1 MTIAMDRY
9 RSDTVKKRSLRIA
22 QIAPLYESLP
32 PKLYGGTERIVH
44 YLTEELV
51 KHGHDV
57 SLFASGDSITTAK
70 LIACVDEGLRLKRNC
85 NDPLA
90 YHIIQMQKL
99 NTCIHEFDILHFHTD
114 YLHFPFSSM
123 LKIPSVT
130 TLHGRLDIPELQ
142 DVYNVFPY
150 QNLISISQNQ
160 RLPIPQGNFIK
171 TVYHGLPENLHH
183 QGDGEGEYLAFLGR
197 ISPEKGIERAIEIA
211 LATNTKLKIAAKIDK
226 ADFAYYEKDIKLLL
240 DHPLIEYIGEINE
253 QQKTTFLG
261 KAKALLFPIAWP
273 EPFGLVMI
281 EAMACGTPVIAF
293 QNGSVP
299 EIMENN
305 VTGFVVNSVTEAI
318 DAVSRLKYLSRVGIR
333 RVFERRFTAAHM
345 AGNYVNVYHSLIDD
359 TFRNVPR
366 SSMPILNKPA

>member
-1 MTIAMDRY
+1 MTIVMDRY
-9 RSDTVKKRSLRIA
+9 RSETVKKRSLRIA

-51 KHGHDV
+51 RQGHDV
-57 SLFASGDSITTAK
+57 TLFASGDSITTAK
-70 LIACVDEGLRLKRNC
+70 LIACVDEGLRLKQNC
-85 NDPLA
+85 KDPLA

-99 NTCIHEFDILHFHTD
+99 NTRVHEFDILHFHTD
-114 YLHFPFSSM
+114 YLHFPFSSA

-142 DVYNVFPY
+142 DVYNIFPY

-183 QGDGEGEYLAFLGR
+183 QGDGEGGYLAFLGR
-197 ISPEKGIERAIEIA
+197 ISPEKGVERAIEIA

-226 ADFAYYEKDIKLLL
+226 ADFAYYENNIKFLL

-261 KAKALLFPIAWP
+261 KAEALLFPIDWP

-293 QNGSVP
+293 HNGSVP

-318 DAVSRLKYLSRVGIR
+318 DAVSQLKYLSRAGIR
-333 RVFERRFTAAHM
+333 RVFERRFTVAHM
-345 AGNYVNVYHSLIDD
+345 AENYVNVYHSLVNDS
-359 TFRNVPR
+359 FKNVPR
-366 SSMPILNKPA
+366 SSIPILNKPA